1 LSELKTKV
9 NDASVQKFLEGVD
22 NESKR
27 KDCEE
32 ILTMMQEATG
42 CEPKMWGA
50 SMIGFGSY
58 HYKYDSGR
66 EGDFM
71 LVGFAPRKSNISV
84 YIIPGFSDYESELEK
99 LGKHKTGKSCLY
111 INKLEEVD
119 KNVLQHLISD
129 SVVRMRKKYPDS
141 T

>member
-1 LSELKTKV
+1 
-9 NDASVQKFLEGVD
+9 
-22 NESKR
+22 
-27 KDCEE
+27 
-32 ILTMMQEATG
+32 MMQEATG